1 MIVFDHD
8 ICPALILLARLFT
21 ALYFL
26 VVLFDLW
33 THGANR
39 ERTGRQRQTVYTRER
54 KGERSTRGWGGGGGG
69 VCEREVFRFTL
80 AFSSLA
86 TPSARSSIE
95 WKYEKKRAVS
105 SKLSGHFMGSV
116 MVRHGCADLCPESSF
131 IQLWNHFYIS
141 RLSKDGL
148 CLLKCKRIKQAGS
161 LSIRVF
167 LQGVLATS
175 VHDEVAAHKMYQPWK
190 GKMSVFPIVDK
201 ITWMRISSGPT
212 NENCSIKWLPR
223 YPSTEYSL

>member
-33 THGANR
+33 TRGENR

-54 KGERSTRGWGGGGGG
+54 KSERSTRGWGVGFAS
-69 VCEREVFRFTL
+69 VKSFVLR
-80 AFSSLA
+80 SLA

-95 WKYEKKRAVS
+95 WKKKKKKRAVS
-105 SKLSGHFMGSV
+105 SVLNGHLMGSV
-116 MVRHGCADLCPESSF
+116 MVRHGCADLCPQSSF

-148 CLLKCKRIKQAGS
+148 CLLKCQRIKQGGC

-190 GKMSVFPIVDK
+190 GKNVRFPNCRQNHVNADFI
-201 ITWMRISSGPT
+201 RT
-212 NENCSIKWLPR
+212 NKLKLR
-223 YPSTEYSL
+223 YKVAARYLSTDYSL